1 MSDETRTDGFWS
13 AEAREG
19 SVTLLRCRGCGH
31 LSRWGDPPCC
41 VSPKGC
47 DPVEYV
53 DLDRLRPIVERM
65 IEDERARAGQIMDR
79 ALADV
84 QKASEDVQADL
95 DAAAS
100 LARQAASDRARDC
113 AAAEDVIRRR
123 GIELGRLDAAGRKL
137 AEAGDALALEVEKV
151 EHRTDLTGA
160 HRRWHECRAASPWG
174 DER

>member
-1 MSDETRTDGFWS
+1 MRAGMSEPRTDGFWS
-13 AEAREG
+13 AEAREAATAACQ
-19 SVTLLRCRGCGH
+19 SIPADDAFADDYADAVCSALQ
-31 LSRWGDPPCC
+31 PF
-41 VSPKGC
+41 
-47 DPVEYV
+47 
-53 DLDRLRPIVERM
+53 VERM

>member
-1 MSDETRTDGFWS
+1 MSETRTDGFWN
-13 AEAREG
+13 AEAREAAAR
-19 SVTLLRCRGCGH
+19 VLHDRQPQLN
-31 LSRWGDPPCC
+31 PCYPWDEEAAE
-41 VSPKGC
+41 V
-47 DPVEYV
+47 
-53 DLDRLRPIVERM
+53 LDALVPFVERM

-137 AEAGDALALEVEKV
+137 AEAAVDLAEAGFPSDLDRCPGYWDAKRRVEQAV
-151 EHRTDLTGA
+151 
-160 HRRWHECRAASPWG
+160 AASPWV